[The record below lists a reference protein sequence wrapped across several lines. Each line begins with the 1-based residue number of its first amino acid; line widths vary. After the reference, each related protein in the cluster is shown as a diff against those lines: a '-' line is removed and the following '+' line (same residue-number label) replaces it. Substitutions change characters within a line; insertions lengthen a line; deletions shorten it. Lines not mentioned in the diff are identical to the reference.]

1 MELSSG
7 RRMAAQL
14 LMALVLAALPPA
26 LKGCSRQ
33 EPEVGPARFIG
44 ETVKEYPHDQNAFTQ
59 GLAWDKGEMYE
70 STGLNGRSSLRLVD
84 LESGRVEQRL
94 DYSQE
99 IFAEGLTVFKD
110 SVYQLTWG
118 NGLIFQ
124 RDKRSFELLRT
135 WPWPREGWGITHD
148 GSSLIVSDG
157 SSTLYFLDPESM
169 EERRRLTVRDQEREI
184 DRLNELEYVKGSVY
198 ANVWKEPRI
207 AVISPESGA
216 VTSWIDLSEISAR
229 MRQPD
234 KSGED
239 VLNGIM
245 HDAAADRLFVTGK
258 LWPALFEI
266 RLLPERKKRLL

>member
-1 MELSSG
+1 MELSCG

-14 LMALVLAALPPA
+14 LTALALVALLPA
-26 LKGCSRQ
+26 LKGCSRE
-33 EPEVGPARFIG
+33 EPEAGPARFIG
-44 ETVKEYPHDQNAFTQ
+44 EAVKEYFHDQNAFTQ

-70 STGLNGRSSLRLVD
+70 STGLNGHSSLRRVD
-84 LESGRVEQRL
+84 LESGTIEQWTG
-94 DYSQE
+94 YSQE

-148 GSSLIVSDG
+148 GSSLIISDG

-169 EERRRLTVRDQEREI
+169 EERRRLTVRDQGREV

-198 ANVWKEPRI
+198 ANVWKETRI
-207 AVISPESGA
+207 AVISPESGT
-216 VTSWIDLSEISAR
+216 VTSWLDLSEISAR

-234 KSGED
+234 KGGED

-245 HDAAADRLFVTGK
+245 HDPASDRLFVTGK
-258 LWPALFEI
+258 LWPTLFEI
-266 RLLPERKKRLL
+266 RLMPERKKRL

>member
-1 MELSSG
+1 MDLSCG
-7 RRMAAQL
+7 KRMAAQL
-14 LMALVLAALPPA
+14 LTALALAALSPA
-26 LKGCSRQ
+26 LNGCSRE
-33 EPEVGPARFIG
+33 EPEAVPAHFIG

-70 STGLNGRSSLRLVD
+70 STGLNGYSSLRRVD
-84 LESGRVEQRL
+84 LESGKIEQWTG
-94 DYSQE
+94 YSQE

-118 NGLIFQ
+118 NRLIFQ
-124 RDKRSFELLRT
+124 RDKHSFELIRT
-135 WPWPREGWGITHD
+135 WPWPREGWGLTHD
-148 GSSLIVSDG
+148 DSSLIISDG
-157 SSTLYFLDPESM
+157 SSTLYFLNPENM
-169 EERRRLTVRDQEREI
+169 EEQRRLTVRDQGREVG
-184 DRLNELEYVKGSVY
+184 RLNELEYVEGSVY
-198 ANVWKEPRI
+198 ANVWKETKI

-234 KSGED
+234 KGGED

-245 HDAAADRLFVTGK
+245 HDPAADRLFVTGK

-266 RLLPERKKRLL
+266 RLLPERKKRL

>member
-1 MELSSG
+1 MDLSGG

-14 LMALVLAALPPA
+14 LTALVLAALPPA
-26 LKGCSRQ
+26 LKGCGR
-33 EPEVGPARFIG
+33 EAPEAGPAYFIG
-44 ETVKEYPHDQNAFTQ
+44 ATVKEYPHDQNAFTQ

-70 STGLNGRSSLRLVD
+70 STGLNGYSSLRRVD
-84 LESGRVEQRL
+84 LESGAVEQRIN
-94 DYSQE
+94 YSRDV
-99 IFAEGLTVFKD
+99 FAEGLTVLKD

-135 WPWPREGWGITHD
+135 WPWPREGWGVTHD
-148 GSSLIVSDG
+148 GSSLIISDG

-169 EERRRLTVRDQEREI
+169 EERRRLTVRDQGKEL

-198 ANVWKEPRI
+198 ANVWKESRI

-216 VTSWIDLSEISAR
+216 VTAWIDLSEISAR
-229 MRQPD
+229 MRQPG
-234 KSGED
+234 KGGED

-245 HDAAADRLFVTGK
+245 HDPAEDRLFVTGK

-266 RLLPERKKRLL
+266 KLMPERKKRL